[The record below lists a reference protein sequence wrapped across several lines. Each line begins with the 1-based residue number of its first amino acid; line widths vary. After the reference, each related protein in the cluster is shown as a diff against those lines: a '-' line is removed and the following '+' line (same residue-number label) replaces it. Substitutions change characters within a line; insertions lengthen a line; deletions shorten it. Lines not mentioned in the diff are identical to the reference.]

1 MTTSHKSLILFLHT
15 PSCFVYSYHLFMQ
28 ASFKFCKFSRQ
39 ESWSEV
45 AIPFSSGSPW
55 PRDQSQISCIAGR
68 FFTIGATKEAPRMR
82 EWLAIPFSRGQTD
95 TEIEPRSPAL
105 KEDSFYPLTSGWE
118 SPLVPWPVTKPAFPA
133 LPGRFLTIINQ
144 GSPNNIYYMRPLLRA
159 ALVA

>member
-68 FFTIGATKEAPRMR
+68 FFAIGATKEAPRMR

-105 KEDSFYPLTSGWE
+105 QADSLPSKPPGRPLTMASYSIYCWDFPGCWWLRTCLAMQE
-118 SPLVPWPVTKPAFPA
+118 KQVWSLVRELRGFP
-133 LPGRFLTIINQ
+133 N
-144 GSPNNIYYMRPLLRA
+144 S
-159 ALVA
+159 